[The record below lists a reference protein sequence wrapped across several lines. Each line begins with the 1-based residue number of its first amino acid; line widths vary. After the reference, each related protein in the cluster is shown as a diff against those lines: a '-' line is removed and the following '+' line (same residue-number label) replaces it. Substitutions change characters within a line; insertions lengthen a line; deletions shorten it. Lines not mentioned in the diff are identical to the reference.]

1 MNEQTSKMM
10 YGVEDMDKWYESAMQ
25 WTLPSTPGMI
35 TGEKMLVMSMLSDV
49 QEMIERGLNEE
60 ARACLN
66 QAKWV
71 IREKL

>member
-1 MNEQTSKMM
+1 M
-10 YGVEDMDKWYESAMQ
+10 YGVDDMDMWYERTMQ
-25 WTLPSTPGMI
+25 WSFPTTPGMI

-49 QEMIERGLNEE
+49 QEMIERGMNEE
-60 ARACLN
+60 ARMCLN